1 VNTELPKAKKEDDLL
16 KRHNLEIGDEP
27 LSPFQEQNC
36 IAAANMSIE
45 DIVNGMCTVYVCGI
59 FFLCS
64 LKSHLNLYHVG
75 INSGE
80 ESKEMTATHAARKI
94 LTRECEPPIDILI
107 NANVV
112 PRLVEFLS
120 RVNKYVVSLLGLQ
133 TFLVT
138 FLF

>member
-1 VNTELPKAKKEDDLL
+1 MNTELKKAKKEDYLL
-16 KRHNLEIGDEP
+16 KRHYLEVNDDP
-27 LSPFQEQNC
+27 LSPLQEQNC
-36 IAAANMSIE
+36 IATDNMSFE
-45 DIVNGMCTVYVCGI
+45 DIVNGMSSI

-64 LKSHLNLYHVG
+64 LYSHMNLYHVG

-112 PRLVEFLS
+112 PKLVQFLS
-120 RVNKYVVSLLGLQ
+120 RVNK
-133 TFLVT
+133 
-138 FLF
+138 